1 MPIVSKEVFDSA
13 IMSLFPEIVGG
24 GYGAE
29 QLALFAGDGAD
40 AGVDDPILSA
50 LAADPM
56 RLEEIIALFADG
68 DDPMAA
74 ATRVMAHVS
83 LLEGAGVLT
92 RFPDGR
98 FGAVG

>member
-1 MPIVSKEVFDSA
+1 MARRTVGVVRGRWGRCGGRRPY
-13 IMSLFPEIVGG
+13 SLGPCGR
-24 GYGAE
+24 
-29 QLALFAGDGAD
+29 
-40 AGVDDPILSA
+40 
-50 LAADPM
+50 PM

-83 LLEGAGVLT
+83 LLEGAGALT

>member
-1 MPIVSKEVFDSA
+1 MFDDLIRDGDEMTGNGTA
-13 IMSLFPEIVGG
+13 GR
-24 GYGAE
+24 
-29 QLALFAGDGAD
+29 QL
-40 AGVDDPILSA
+40 
-50 LAADPM
+50 
-56 RLEEIIALFADG
+56 ALFADG

-83 LLEGAGVLT
+83 LLEGAGALT

>member
-1 MPIVSKEVFDSA
+1 MEPQDVS
-13 IMSLFPEIVGG
+13 
-24 GYGAE
+24 
-29 QLALFAGDGAD
+29 
-40 AGVDDPILSA
+40 
-50 LAADPM
+50 
-56 RLEEIIALFADG
+56 IALFADG

-83 LLEGAGVLT
+83 LLEGAGALT

>member
-1 MPIVSKEVFDSA
+1 MTGNGTA
-13 IMSLFPEIVGG
+13 GR
-24 GYGAE
+24 
-29 QLALFAGDGAD
+29 QL
-40 AGVDDPILSA
+40 
-50 LAADPM
+50 
-56 RLEEIIALFADG
+56 ALFADG

-83 LLEGAGVLT
+83 LLEGAGALT

>member
-1 MPIVSKEVFDSA
+1 MAPNSWRCSRAMGPMRGSTTLFSRLLLQTLCVSK
-13 IMSLFPEIVGG
+13 
-24 GYGAE
+24 
-29 QLALFAGDGAD
+29 
-40 AGVDDPILSA
+40 
-50 LAADPM
+50 
-56 RLEEIIALFADG
+56 RLLPLFADG

-83 LLEGAGVLT
+83 LLEGAGALT